1 MCKSSRLKSEKAA
14 RSGSVLIGG
23 RRKREDRQCNL
34 NSLLAQS
41 PKVAVING
49 WKNVVLAFELL
60 EKALVDLALL

>member
-14 RSGSVLIGG
+14 RSYARFLWS
-23 RRKREDRQCNL
+23 DR
-34 NSLLAQS
+34 STSDFHRLLAQS

-49 WKNVVLAFELL
+49 WKNVVLPFELL